1 MTSGT
6 GAVPLPSD
14 RWNDLRRRAV
24 SGVALSGIGI
34 AAIWAGGLWFSGF
47 AAIAVGIMVWELAS
61 MLGSPVRRRLGFLA
75 GGACLAVALF
85 PAGWGLPFLMLPAI
99 IGANEVSRDRL
110 TFALFTVLIVLAGYG
125 LIHLRGDIG
134 MIWLVWLVL
143 IVVVT
148 DVFGYFA
155 GRLIG
160 GPKFWP
166 RISPKKTWAGTVA
179 GWIGAGGI
187 GVAYVLWADAQPQI
201 IGISIAMSM
210 ASQMGDIAESAVK
223 RHVGVK
229 DSSNLIPGHG
239 GFFDRFD
246 GVLGAAV
253 FLLLVESVIGFP
265 PAAASMAGVS

>member
-1 MTSGT
+1 MNEKTGPAQGSG
-6 GAVPLPSD
+6 
-14 RWNDLRRRAV
+14 RWNDLGRRAV
-24 SGVALSGIGI
+24 SAIVLAGLGIG
-34 AAIWAGGLWFSGF
+34 AIWAGGLWFAGF
-47 AAIAVGIMVWELAS
+47 AAISVGIMVWELAS
-61 MLGSPVRRRLGFLA
+61 MLGSPVRRRLGIMA
-75 GGACLAVALF
+75 GLACLAVALL
-85 PAGWGLPFLMLPAI
+85 PSGWGLPFLMLPAI
-99 IGANEVSRDRL
+99 LGANLVARDRL
-110 TFALFTVLIVLAGYG
+110 AFALFTVLIVLAGYG
-125 LIHLRGDIG
+125 LIHLRADIG
-134 MIWLVWLVL
+134 TIWLIWLVA

-148 DVFGYFA
+148 DIFGYFA

-179 GWIGAGGI
+179 GWLGAALVGL
-187 GVAYVLWADAQPQI
+187 AYVIWFDALPQI

-223 RHVGVK
+223 RRAGVK

-253 FLLLVESVIGFP
+253 FLLLIEQVAAFP
-265 PAAASMAGVS
+265 PMVQSIAAGG